1 MTAREKL
8 REYADVLPEEEILRL
23 LRTIEANRPSTR
35 AELRESPSEFIKR
48 IGPWQDSRTTEEI
61 IRDIYDSRTS
71 SEAVDL

>member
-8 REYADVLPEEEILRL
+8 REYADLLPEEEVIKL
-23 LRTIEANRPSTR
+23 LRTIEADRTPPR
-35 AELRESPSEFIKR
+35 AEPRESPSEFIKR